1 MIEAFQPSFNPLF
14 ILLFVA
20 LSFVQEYHPYTFAIL
35 VLAYLFGQGFRGKD
49 EVVLS
54 NWSFP
59 YRATGKAFAIVTV
72 YILVGALWA
81 VFRSV
86 LNIIRLDRLAT
97 PEVVEF
103 YRKCHTEAVRVAL
116 NAKEGD
122 PVFCTQADYIHMMG
136 LQKIGFLKSM
146 LIWPFDVVRM
156 LFTEL
161 FRLAY
166 DVAFA
171 LYQEHG
177 GKLLRWADKIRQKS
191 VSYTHLTLP
200 TTPYV

>member
-1 MIEAFQPSFNPLF
+1 M
-14 ILLFVA
+14 
-20 LSFVQEYHPYTFAIL
+20 
-35 VLAYLFGQGFRGKD
+35 
-49 EVVLS
+49 
-54 NWSFP
+54 
-59 YRATGKAFAIVTV
+59 
-72 YILVGALWA
+72 
-81 VFRSV
+81 
-86 LNIIRLDRLAT
+86 
-97 PEVVEF
+97 VEF

-116 NAKEGD
+116 NAKEGN

-177 GKLLRWADKIRQKS
+177 GKLLRWADKIRQKYS
-191 VSYTHLTLP
+191 TK
-200 TTPYV
+200 

>member
-1 MIEAFQPSFNPLF
+1 MSRRSPRLGNVDEDDEDQGYEDPMGFMEAAHHGNVDRMLPLMIEAFQPSFNPLF

-86 LNIIRLDRLAT
+86 LNIICLLYTSPSPRDQR
-97 PEVVEF
+97 
-103 YRKCHTEAVRVAL
+103 
-116 NAKEGD
+116 G
-122 PVFCTQADYIHMMG
+122 
-136 LQKIGFLKSM
+136 S
-146 LIWPFDVVRM
+146 RM
-156 LFTEL
+156 PSS
-161 FRLAY
+161 A
-166 DVAFA
+166 
-171 LYQEHG
+171 
-177 GKLLRWADKIRQKS
+177 
-191 VSYTHLTLP
+191 
-200 TTPYV
+200 